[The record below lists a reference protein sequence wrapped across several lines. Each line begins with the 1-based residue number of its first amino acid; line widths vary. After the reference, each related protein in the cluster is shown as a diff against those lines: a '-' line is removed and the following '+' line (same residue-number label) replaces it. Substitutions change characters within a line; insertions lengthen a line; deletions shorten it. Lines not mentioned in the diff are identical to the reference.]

1 MDPRQLYVDERLLG
15 ACVYCGGPPDT
26 SDHVPSKVL
35 LDDPLPL
42 NLPVVEACAICNHAF
57 SLDEEYLACF
67 LDCVLAGS
75 AEPAAIQREK
85 SRRTL
90 LHSSEL
96 ANRLRLSRQVDDAG
110 TVIWTPENDRVQ
122 NVVVKLARGHA
133 AYELSLPQLDEPEE
147 IMFRPLLVMSDE
159 EKAVFENA
167 GSSEAAGMARNRKSC
182 VPSSLQCVPL
192 RRSGWTVDRCPT
204 PSIPVLRR
212 SIGRRARPNG
222 AGGLPGLSRPLG
234 LSS

>member
-26 SDHVPSKVL
+26 SDHGPSKVL

-167 GSSEAAGMARNRKSC
+167 GSSE
-182 VPSSLQCVPL
+182 LQGWPEIGSRAFLRACSAFPYEDQDGPWIVVQPL
-192 RRSGWTVDRCPT
+192 RYRYSVDQLGG
-204 PSIPVLRR
+204 VLVRMVLADYLACHVR
-212 SIGRRARPNG
+212 WG
-222 AGGLPGLSRPLG
+222 
-234 LSS
+234 

>member
-67 LDCVLAGS
+67 LDCVLAGL

-85 SRRTL
+85 SRGTP

-167 GSSEAAGMARNRKSC
+167 GSSE
-182 VPSSLQCVPL
+182 LQGWPEIGSRAFLRACSAFPYEDQDGPWIVVQPL
-192 RRSGWTVDRCPT
+192 RYRYSVDQLGG
-204 PSIPVLRR
+204 VLVRMVLADYLACHVR
-212 SIGRRARPNG
+212 WG
-222 AGGLPGLSRPLG
+222 
-234 LSS
+234 

>member
-85 SRRTL
+85 SRGTL

-167 GSSEAAGMARNRKSC
+167 GSSEC
-182 VPSSLQCVPL
+182 
-192 RRSGWTVDRCPT
+192 
-204 PSIPVLRR
+204 
-212 SIGRRARPNG
+212 
-222 AGGLPGLSRPLG
+222 
-234 LSS
+234 